1 MIEVSVNSLDRQ
13 VHTELWTFR
22 PSTVPDQLFS
32 FLKWGPPIHTDP
44 ICQSWWNVKGNKIS
58 YNFLQ
63 KTAYSFHKK
72 FFLFNCVFNH
82 SLRSPRVR
90 SNHSLTSTWQLLYK
104 PNRMINMSSSCFHHS
119 GHHSIFCYIL
129 EYYAVVL
136 RINASGTSSK
146 TMTSDHIFLEK
157 TNSRSF
163 SEKTPAIA
171 GCCSSIR
178 PKRAIVSSNIF
189 FLQFALASHLI
200 GQVVTIRHGTGHN
213 HFFGYILPLP
223 QNNCHPKLAQMYRDV
238 VDAVYYHVCRKILV
252 HKVTSSFAHTESK
265 VANIII
271 SYFSTQYHF
280 RLNT

>member
-104 PNRMINMSSSCFHHS
+104 RPNRMMDTVDLIASSAF
-119 GHHSIFCYIL
+119 ILVATIPFFCCLL
-129 EYYAVVL
+129 ESYVVVS
-136 RINASGTSSK
+136 RIKASGMS
-146 TMTSDHIFLEK
+146 
-157 TNSRSF
+157 
-163 SEKTPAIA
+163 
-171 GCCSSIR
+171 
-178 PKRAIVSSNIF
+178 
-189 FLQFALASHLI
+189 
-200 GQVVTIRHGTGHN
+200 
-213 HFFGYILPLP
+213 
-223 QNNCHPKLAQMYRDV
+223 
-238 VDAVYYHVCRKILV
+238 
-252 HKVTSSFAHTESK
+252 
-265 VANIII
+265 
-271 SYFSTQYHF
+271 
-280 RLNT
+280 

>member
-1 MIEVSVNSLDRQ
+1 MARARRAHDAGDARACSEGLGRPESSACDCNPALVPSLYMYIMRVQ
-13 VHTELWTFR
+13 WKFCVVLSIASLLSLTKRE
-22 PSTVPDQLFS
+22 
-32 FLKWGPPIHTDP
+32 
-44 ICQSWWNVKGNKIS
+44 GNKIS

-119 GHHSIFCYIL
+119 GHHSIFCYLL

-189 FLQFALASHLI
+189 FYNLHLQVI
-200 GQVVTIRHGTGHN
+200 
-213 HFFGYILPLP
+213 
-223 QNNCHPKLAQMYRDV
+223 
-238 VDAVYYHVCRKILV
+238 
-252 HKVTSSFAHTESK
+252 
-265 VANIII
+265 
-271 SYFSTQYHF
+271 
-280 RLNT
+280 